1 MADASVAV
9 IAAKART
16 TNLLTLDERH
26 FRCIRPLWGEVFSL
40 LPADAP

>member
-1 MADASVAV
+1 VADASVAV